1 MHAPSSEAKLQETRR
16 RSDMSDASLTKTPQ
30 WFPMLVVCWATPA
43 IPNAKLADS
52 ALTCEVTMQASAS
65 AKRRGWEHWNWCP
78 KFRGN
83 WVKGGS
89 IFRMGILWESGSPI
103 YSQIF
108 PVSFFQDCSTPKG
121 FSHLWFYPQLL
132 GLHDIS
138 MTLACRNSMTC
149 GTLLFSPDL
158 FGIQGLPWSQTSSP
172 WVQASLP
179 ARRVSKLGQTSWCFQ

>member
-1 MHAPSSEAKLQETRR
+1 MNKSCCHLIGSNWPMHAPSSEAKLQETRW

-89 IFRMGILWESGSPI
+89 IFRIQNPLGIRP
-103 YSQIF
+103 Q
-108 PVSFFQDCSTPKG
+108 STPKMFQCLFFRTAPLQKDSHICG
-121 FSHLWFYPQLL
+121 FIPNYWVC
-132 GLHDIS
+132 
-138 MTLACRNSMTC
+138 MTHIYIYIVL
-149 GTLLFSPDL
+149 
-158 FGIQGLPWSQTSSP
+158 
-172 WVQASLP
+172 
-179 ARRVSKLGQTSWCFQ
+179 

>member
-1 MHAPSSEAKLQETRR
+1 MNKSCCHLIGSSWPMHAPSSEAKLQETRW

-89 IFRMGILWESGSPI
+89 IFRIQNPLGIRP
-103 YSQIF
+103 Q
-108 PVSFFQDCSTPKG
+108 STPKM
-121 FSHLWFYPQLL
+121 FQ
-132 GLHDIS
+132 
-138 MTLACRNSMTC
+138 C
-149 GTLLFSPDL
+149 LFS
-158 FGIQGLPWSQTSSP
+158 GLLHSKRILTFVVLSP
-172 WVQASLP
+172 TIGFAWHTYIYILSYK
-179 ARRVSKLGQTSWCFQ
+179 S